1 MRVRRP
7 DDDHIDV
14 QMAPLIDVVF
24 LLLIFFMLTMA
35 VRKPDVREGT
45 AAPLELALEL
55 PHSGAA
61 VASSAPTDTLVL
73 AVDKN
78 GNKYAGVQ
86 QLSTQ
91 ALHNI
96 VKAAAARNPNQKVR
110 IDADR
115 SAKYEDVIE
124 VIELC
129 QFEGLRNVGL
139 HTAPTPPTV
148 TREGMP
154 NATR

>member
-1 MRVRRP
+1 SANGCCPSRGRKREAAMRVRRP
-7 DDDHIDV
+7 DDNHIDV

-24 LLLIFFMLTMA
+24 LLLIFFMLTMTI
-35 VRKPDVREGT
+35 RKPDVRPGT

-61 VASSAPTDTLVL
+61 VASNTPADVLVL

-86 QLSTQ
+86 PLTTQ

-96 VKAAAARNPNQKVR
+96 VKQAAARNPNQKVR

-115 SAKYEDVIE
+115 LA
-124 VIELC
+124 
-129 QFEGLRNVGL
+129 
-139 HTAPTPPTV
+139 
-148 TREGMP
+148 
-154 NATR
+154 